1 MGSST
6 EQSSTTAPSKTF
18 DVAWLKSVWEVVS
31 IISNKYG
38 FGLVLF
44 LGLGYY
50 TDRLLITPLVQSHI
64 NYLEDTR
71 ESHHRVVDLL
81 QEQTNELR
89 ELNTMMR
96 WVVPGK
102 IASSDE

>member
-1 MGSST
+1 MTSLTESSK
-6 EQSSTTAPSKTF
+6 TTAHSKTF

-31 IISNKYG
+31 LVSNKYG

-50 TDRLLITPLVQSHI
+50 VDRLLVTPLVDAHI
-64 NYLEDTR
+64 GHLEDTR
-71 ESHHRVVDLL
+71 TSHHRVVDLL

-89 ELNTMMR
+89 ELNTMLR
-96 WVVPGK
+96 FCLPGN
-102 IASSDE
+102 IAGTSP